1 MCARRQWRVSKMYFE
16 KKNCKQIKT
25 NDRNGEKFQ
34 ETLSKTVV
42 RMLEVNGCGNDK
54 VGEKREWK
62 NKMKSK
68 F

>member
-1 MCARRQWRVSKMYFE
+1 MYFE

>member
-1 MCARRQWRVSKMYFE
+1 MYFE
-16 KKNCKQIKT
+16 IKKNSKQKKT

-34 ETLSKTVV
+34 ETLSKKVV
-42 RMLEVNGCGNDK
+42 RMLEVSGCGNDK